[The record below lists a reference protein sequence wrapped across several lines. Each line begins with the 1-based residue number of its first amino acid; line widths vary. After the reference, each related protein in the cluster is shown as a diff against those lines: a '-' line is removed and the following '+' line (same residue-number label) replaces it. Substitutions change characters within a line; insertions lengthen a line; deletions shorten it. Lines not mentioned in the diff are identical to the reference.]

1 MPEDASPENLLSG
14 AEGSVAKA
22 LLAGVLDPLVII
34 DDGGTVLTASDSVE
48 RVFGYAPAELIGQ
61 NVRVLMPE
69 PHRSQ
74 HDAYLERYRQT
85 GVTNILGRTREFEVV
100 CRDGGQ
106 ILCELSVSRVDV
118 PGAERPLFT
127 GSFRDITE
135 KRRAQE
141 QEQRVLKTL
150 AQLGESAAMLAHEIK
165 TPITAVNLALCA
177 VAKKL
182 GEDDQEVLEDL
193 VVRLVRVERTIRQT
207 LSFAKPIGL
216 AMGDVK
222 TDALLKRAIDLA
234 SREIAKKGVRAELDS
249 ASASIAFQGDA
260 ALLEEAVLNLVHNAV
275 HALESG
281 GRIRL
286 SARTVDADS
295 LEIVVEDDGPGVPEP
310 IRGELFKPFFTT
322 RKYGTGLGLA
332 IVKRTVEE
340 HGGTVRVG
348 SSKMGGALFAV
359 RLPLRRN
366 QR

>member
-1 MPEDASPENLLSG
+1 MPKDAVPENLLSG
-14 AEGSVAKA
+14 AEDSVAKA
-22 LLAGVLDPLVII
+22 ILAGVLDPLVII
-34 DDGGTVLTASDSVE
+34 NDRGTVLTASDSLE
-48 RVFGYAPAELIGQ
+48 RIFGYAPAELIGR
-61 NVRVLMPE
+61 NVRLLMPE
-69 PHRSQ
+69 PHRSR
-74 HDAYLERYRQT
+74 HDGYLERYRQT
-85 GVTNILGRTREFEVV
+85 GDTNILGRTREFEVV
-100 CRDGGQ
+100 RKDGGR
-106 ILCELSVSRVDV
+106 ILCELSVSRVDA
-118 PGAERPLFT
+118 PGAAGPLFT

-165 TPITAVNLALCA
+165 TPITAVNLALRT

-193 VVRLVRVERTIRQT
+193 VVRLARVERTIRQT

-216 AMGDVK
+216 AMGDVESNS
-222 TDALLKRAIDLA
+222 LLKRAIDLA
-234 SREIAKKGVRAELDS
+234 SREISKKDVRAEVEPS
-249 ASASIAFQGDA
+249 SRSIVFRGDL

-286 SARTVDADS
+286 SARVVDAGSFD
-295 LEIVVEDDGPGVPEP
+295 LVVEDDGPGVPES
-310 IRGELFKPFFTT
+310 IRDELFKPFFTT

-340 HGGTVRVG
+340 HGGTIRVG
-348 SSKMGGALFAV
+348 SSALGGALFAI
-359 RLPLRRN
+359 RLPFPRDER
-366 QR
+366 